1 MARTP
6 SLEPTIRA
14 AVQQF
19 TSQVAAFVE
28 AATVQRIQ
36 SAILGNLGGAVRRGP
51 GRPPKNAGLLGGTG
65 PLFSA
70 TPSRPRPKQLCPVPG
85 CKNPAAPVFGMVCAD
100 HKSVAKSKIKEY
112 RQARRLAQA
121 RKGASGGGGGGG
133 GGGGSSAGGARAGK
147 RSRGGRRS
155 ARTARAAGAAA
166 SSSSPAGRRKR
177 RGRPSGRKTTPTPS
191 TGSAGAARTSA
202 SPAQANGASA
212 PPATA

>member
-19 TSQVAAFVE
+19 TTQVAAFVE

-133 GGGGSSAGGARAGK
+133 GGSSAGGARAGK

-177 RGRPSGRKTTPTPS
+177 RGRPSGRKTTPTPTAGS
-191 TGSAGAARTSA
+191 TRAARTSA
-202 SPAQANGASA
+202 PPAQANGASA